1 MEEKEKEIAIQ
12 TVGST
17 VATAGTGSISFSERS
32 EEFVATKAT
41 NHNEI
46 LLMEKD
52 WEEIKRKTKLIK
64 IRKHIP
70 IVGAIGGVVASY
82 GIEVIRAL
90 AKQETPDY
98 LAFVIS
104 ILLLLGACML
114 AKYIPCFSAS
124 NNETNQVHLE
134 DLLQLEERIDKEKT
148 KYMKR

>member
-1 MEEKEKEIAIQ
+1 MKETENGIAIQ
-12 TVGST
+12 TMGAT
-17 VATAGTGSISFSERS
+17 VATAGTGSISFGERI

-52 WEEIKRKTKLIK
+52 WDEIKRKTKLIK
-64 IRKHIP
+64 IHKHIP
-70 IVGAIGGVVASY
+70 IVEAIGGVVVTY

-90 AKQETPDY
+90 TKQETPDY

-104 ILLLLGACML
+104 ILLLIIACVL
-114 AKYIPCFSAS
+114 AKHVPCFSAS

-134 DLLQLEERIDKEKT
+134 DLQQLEDRIDKEKI
-148 KYMKR
+148 KYR